1 MREYKKYYITLP
13 GGELYEIERPLVMG
27 VINVTDDSVY
37 ESSRVTTNAN
47 ALRART
53 RQLIEDGA
61 DMIDVGACSTRPGS
75 EPVALGEEIDRL
87 LRSLPIIKEEAEK
100 SERRVPVS
108 VDSYRSAVVKACHEA
123 VGIDIVNDISGGTLD
138 DSMWQTVAR
147 LRLPYVLTHV
157 KGTPR
162 TMAAMTDY
170 RDGVAAEVLED
181 MAKKLD
187 SLRQMGVNDVIVD
200 PGFGFAKTIEQN
212 YQLAS
217 CLELFH
223 SLNAPLLVGFSR
235 KKMITEVLGCRADEA
250 LNGTTVLNTVALLAG
265 AHILRVHDAKEAC
278 EAVRLIE
285 ALRRNS
291 VMINKIETID
301 KSEI

>member
-13 GGELYEIERPLVMG
+13 GGELYEIERPLVMA
-27 VINVTDDSVY
+27 VINVTDDSFY
-37 ESSRVTTNAN
+37 SASRVTTNAN

-61 DMIDVGACSTRPGS
+61 DIIDVGACSTRPGS

-265 AHILRVHDAKEAC
+265 AHILRVHDAKEAR